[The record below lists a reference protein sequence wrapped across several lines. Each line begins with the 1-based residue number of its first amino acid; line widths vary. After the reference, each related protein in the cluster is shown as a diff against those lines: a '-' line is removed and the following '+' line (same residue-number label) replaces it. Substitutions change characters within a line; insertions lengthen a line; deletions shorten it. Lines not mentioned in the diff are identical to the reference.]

1 VGGVEEEEPDPAMS
15 VKFCARQRRSEKK
28 VVQW

>member
-1 VGGVEEEEPDPAMS
+1 MGGVEEEELSPAMS

-28 VVQW
+28 VV